1 MSDPSRKRIERS
13 RKTSCV
19 FLILWEMAF
28 LGGTFEAAARVAGPT
43 AQDVQTHTTAKQE
56 TLVQAKPLRATTR
69 LVELSVIVRD
79 KNDQLVSGLKK
90 SDFEVLDNGA
100 RQDVRIFSVTTNEPL
115 TRLPAAL
122 SPNTYTNRMP
132 GIGDAPS
139 NITVLLLD
147 SLNTPFSDQ
156 TFANQ
161 RLVKF
166 LEALQPHDRIAVY
179 SLARRLRI
187 LHDFTSDASSL
198 IAALKAYKGQLSELD
213 GAEVSDLGYTGNA
226 MATLLSH
233 DLSREE
239 AERNLSNRIELT
251 LQAMT
256 EIAKHLAPLPGRK
269 NLIWVSG
276 SFPLSS
282 VYIEMN
288 AAHGRLVFAKQLA
301 TTAEALANDALV
313 IYPVDARGLIAP
325 TGEDFKPPDAFEFM
339 TMKELAAETGGVA
352 FFNTNDIGGAVR
364 AALDDSRIAY
374 ELGYYPAIGKWDG
387 SFRKVK
393 VKVNRPGVHVR
404 TRSGYLAIPEPGPA
418 PLETRA
424 IDLTVRVENA
434 TVEDGDSRALNM
446 DVLIDPRQLNLK
458 SEDGRWK
465 GVVNLLFIQSDNND
479 KILDTL
485 QQPYQMMLLPETY
498 EQPPVEGFKFTQKLR
513 IVPHA
518 EELRVVV
525 RDSSTGLAGSVDVPL
540 LKYFP
545 TKSKGDD

>member
-1 MSDPSRKRIERS
+1 MSDPSRIRIERS
-13 RKTSCV
+13 RKARCIV
-19 FLILWEMAF
+19 LMFWGMVGLV
-28 LGGTFEAAARVAGPT
+28 GNFEVAAQIFSPT
-43 AQDVQTHTTAKQE
+43 AQDAQTHTTAKQE
-56 TLVQAKPLRATTR
+56 SLAQGKPLRATTR

-100 RQDVRIFSVTTNEPL
+100 RQDIQIFSVTTNEPL
-115 TRLPAAL
+115 SRLPAAL

-147 SLNTPFSDQ
+147 ALNTPFSDQ
-156 TFANQ
+156 AFANQ
-161 RLVKF
+161 RLLKF
-166 LEALQPHDRIAVY
+166 LEALQPHDRIAIY
-179 SLARRLRI
+179 SLTQRLRM

-198 IAALKAYKGQLSELD
+198 IAALKGYKGQLSELD
-213 GAEVSDLGYTGNA
+213 DSEVPDLGYAGSP
-226 MATLLSH
+226 MATLLSR
-233 DLSREE
+233 DLSQEE

-282 VYIEMN
+282 AYIQMN
-288 AAHGRLVFAKQLA
+288 AAHGQLVFAKQLA

-313 IYPVDARGLIAP
+313 IYPVDARGLIAS
-325 TGEDFKPPDAFEFM
+325 TGEDFKSPDAFEFM
-339 TMKELAAETGGVA
+339 TMKGLAAETGGVA

-387 SFRKVK
+387 SFRKLK
-393 VKVNRPGVHVR
+393 VKVNLPGVHVR
-404 TRSGYLAIPEPGPA
+404 TRSGYLAIPEPGLP

-424 IDLTVRVENA
+424 IDLTVRVNNA
-434 TVEDGDSRALNM
+434 TVEEGHSRALHM
-446 DVLIDPRQLNLK
+446 DLVIDPRQLNLK

-465 GVVNLLFIQSDNND
+465 GVVNLYFIQSDNND
-479 KILDTL
+479 KILNTL
-485 QQPYQMMLLPETY
+485 EQPYQMMLLPETY
-498 EQPPVEGFKFTQKLR
+498 ERPSAEGFKFTQKLR
-513 IVPHA
+513 VVPHA

-545 TKSKGDD
+545 TKSESDH

>member
-1 MSDPSRKRIERS
+1 MSDPSRTRIKRS
-13 RKTSCV
+13 RIANCIV
-19 FLILWEMAF
+19 LLLWGMAV
-28 LGGTFEAAARVAGPT
+28 LGGTLEAAAQIASST
-43 AQDVQTHTTAKQE
+43 AQNVQAHTTTKQD
-56 TLVQAKPLRATTR
+56 TPVQAKLLRATTR

-79 KNDQLVSGLKK
+79 KNDQLVTGLKK
-90 SDFEVLDNGA
+90 SDFEVLDNGE
-100 RQDVRIFSVTTNEPL
+100 RQDIQIFSVTTNEPL
-115 TRLPAAL
+115 SRLPAAL

-147 SLNTPFSDQ
+147 ALNTPLSDQ
-156 TFANQ
+156 AFANQ

-179 SLARRLRI
+179 SLTRRLRM

-198 IAALKAYKGQLSELD
+198 IAALRSYKGQLSELD
-213 GAEVSDLGYTGNA
+213 DAEVPDLGYTGNP
-226 MATLLSH
+226 MAALLSR
-233 DLSREE
+233 DLSQEE

-282 VYIEMN
+282 AYIQMN
-288 AAHGRLVFAKQLA
+288 AAHGQLVFAKQLA
-301 TTAEALANDALV
+301 TAAEALANDALV
-313 IYPVDARGLIAP
+313 IYPVDARGLI
-325 TGEDFKPPDAFEFM
+325 TSSGEDFKPPDAFEFM
-339 TMKELAAETGGVA
+339 TMKGLAAETGGVA

-387 SFRKVK
+387 GFRKVK
-393 VKVNRPGVHVR
+393 VKVNRSGAHVR
-404 TRSGYLAIPEPGPA
+404 TRSGYLTIPEPGPA

-424 IDLTVRVENA
+424 IDLTVRVGNA
-434 TVEDGDSRALNM
+434 TAEDGHSRALHM

-458 SEDGRWK
+458 FQDGRWR
-465 GVVNLLFIQSDNND
+465 GVVNLVFIQSDSDD

-498 EQPPVEGFKFTQKLR
+498 EQPPEEGFKFTQKLR
-513 IVPHA
+513 VVPHA
-518 EELRVVV
+518 EELRVLV
-525 RDSSTGLAGSVDVPL
+525 RDTSTGLAGSVDVPL
-540 LKYFP
+540 VKYFS
-545 TKSKGDD
+545 TKSNADD

>member
-1 MSDPSRKRIERS
+1 MSDPSRKRIERF
-13 RKTSCV
+13 RNARCIV
-19 FLILWEMAF
+19 LIFLGMAV
-28 LGGTFEAAARVAGPT
+28 LGGTFEGAAQISTPT
-43 AQDVQTHTTAKQE
+43 AQDVQTHTTAKPE
-56 TLVQAKPLRATTR
+56 TLGQAKPLRATTR
-69 LVELSVIVRD
+69 MVELSVIVRD
-79 KNDQLVSGLKK
+79 KNDQLVRDLTK

-100 RQDVRIFSVTTNEPL
+100 RQDIQIFSVTTNEPL
-115 TRLPAAL
+115 SRLPTAL
-122 SPNTYTNRMP
+122 SPNTYTNRTP

-156 TFANQ
+156 AFANQ
-161 RLVKF
+161 RIVKF
-166 LEALQPHDRIAVY
+166 LEALQPRDRIAIY
-179 SLARRLRI
+179 SLTGRLRM

-198 IAALKAYKGQLSELD
+198 TAALKGYKGQLSELD
-213 GAEVSDLGYTGNA
+213 DAQVPDLGYTGNP
-226 MATLLSH
+226 MAALLGR
-233 DLSREE
+233 DLSQEE

-282 VYIEMN
+282 AYIQMN
-288 AAHGRLVFAKQLA
+288 AAHGQVVFAKQLA
-301 TTAEALANDALV
+301 TAAEALANDALV
-313 IYPVDARGLIAP
+313 IYPVDARGLITT

-339 TMKELAAETGGVA
+339 TMKGLAAETGGVA

-374 ELGYYPAIGKWDG
+374 EIGYYPAIGKWDG
-387 SFRKVK
+387 SFRKLK
-393 VKVNRPGVHVR
+393 VKVDVPGAHVR
-404 TRSGYLAIPEPGPA
+404 TRSGYLAIPEPGLR
-418 PLETRA
+418 PLETGA
-424 IDLTVRVENA
+424 IDLTVRVENPTA
-434 TVEDGDSRALNM
+434 EKDDLRALHM

-465 GVVNLLFIQSDNND
+465 GVVNLVFIQSDNND
-479 KILDTL
+479 RILDTL

-498 EQPPVEGFKFTQKLR
+498 EQPPAEGFKFTQTLR
-513 IVPHA
+513 IVPRA

-525 RDSSTGLAGSVDVPL
+525 RDASSGLAGSVDVPL

-545 TKSKGDD
+545 MKSNSND

>member
-1 MSDPSRKRIERS
+1 MRKPSRKRIERS
-13 RKTSCV
+13 RKTTCI
-19 FLILWEMAF
+19 FLLFWGMAV
-28 LGGTFEAAARVAGPT
+28 LGGTLEAAAQIGSPT
-43 AQDVQTHTTAKQE
+43 AQDVQPHTAAKPE
-56 TLVQAKPLRATTR
+56 TLGQAKPLRATTR

-79 KNDQLVSGLKK
+79 KNDQLVSGLTK

-100 RQDVRIFSVTTNEPL
+100 RQNIQIFSVTTNEPL

-132 GIGDAPS
+132 VISDAPS

-147 SLNTPFSDQ
+147 ALNTPLSDQ
-156 TFANQ
+156 AFANQ

-166 LEALQPHDRIAVY
+166 LEALQPHDRIAIY
-179 SLARRLRI
+179 SLTQRLRM

-198 IAALKAYKGQLSELD
+198 IAALKGYKGQLSELD
-213 GAEVSDLGYTGNA
+213 EAAVPDLGYTGNP
-226 MATLLSH
+226 MAALLSR
-233 DLSREE
+233 DLSQEE
-239 AERNLSNRIELT
+239 AERNLSDRIELT

-282 VYIEMN
+282 AYIQMN
-288 AAHGRLVFAKQLA
+288 ASRGQLVFAKQLA

-313 IYPVDARGLIAP
+313 IYPVDARGLI
-325 TGEDFKPPDAFEFM
+325 TSSGEDFKPPDAFEFM
-339 TMKELAAETGGVA
+339 TMKGLAAETGGVA

-387 SFRKVK
+387 GFRKVK
-393 VKVNRPGVHVR
+393 VKVNRPGLHVR
-404 TRSGYLAIPEPGPA
+404 TRSGYLAIPEPGPP
-418 PLETRA
+418 PLETHA
-424 IDLTVRVENA
+424 IDLTVRVDNA
-434 TVEDGDSRALNM
+434 TVGEGDSRALRM

-458 SEDGRWK
+458 SKDGRWR
-465 GVVNLLFIQSDNND
+465 GVVNLLFIQSDNHD
-479 KILDTL
+479 KTLDTL

-498 EQPPVEGFKFTQKLR
+498 EQPPVEGFKFTQELR
-513 IVPHA
+513 VVPHA

-525 RDSSTGLAGSVDVPL
+525 RDSSTGLAGAVDIPL
-540 LKYFP
+540 LKYFR
-545 TKSKGDD
+545 TKSNNDD